1 MLDSSQAQLEV
12 QDEDAIIEAMQ
23 SSGLD
28 GQNDSGSEKSKVG
41 QIVVEIRR
49 IRLGLK
55 KYDPNYRPKHEEGK
69 DVDIDMDGV
78 ESGITHATGF
88 SYANTLARSPLP
100 TVEYLDYI
108 PGEGL
113 WATFQFFYRSAGM
126 GPARFCK
133 SVVMDITWSKNVSSD
148 LNVFADFALQISYG
162 SLALE
167 VLNLASG
174 QQGLNEL

>member
-126 GPARFCK
+126 GHFPILLSQCRYGP
-133 SVVMDITWSKNVSSD
+133 SQI
-148 LNVFADFALQISYG
+148 LQICRNGYHMVEECIQRSQR
-162 SLALE
+162 
-167 VLNLASG
+167 VC
-174 QQGLNEL
+174 